1 MKLMLTFITVIYS
14 GSTLAN
20 IFEELFEAETTDNKV
35 FCSNNHIAANS
46 CLAGRW
52 DRAKTTYL
60 DEFFLDHQKEFKSDP
75 SYESNKFKDHFKRF
89 IATLKQAESNS
100 EVCFNQYKK
109 NGVKALLGEQCAQFF
124 VDRRELFFS
133 DITKNPLVWKVK
145 QHFQKKQLTQDYT
158 FEKSPICLDVAN
170 TFMLGFPQ
178 PQMKISIETFKR
190 KDLIEF
196 CNELPANMSKFFE
209 LSSELSSFTISDQI
223 QPYKLAKTVS
233 I

>member
-1 MKLMLTFITVIYS
+1 MLTFITVIYS

-20 IFEELFEAETTDNKV
+20 IFEELFEAETTDNIV
-35 FCSNNHIAANS
+35 LCSNDHIAANS

-60 DEFFLDHQKEFKSDP
+60 DEFFLDHQKEFESDP
-75 SYESNKFKDHFKRF
+75 SYELNKFKAHFRRF

-100 EVCFNQYKK
+100 ELCFNQYNK
-109 NGVKALLGEQCAQFF
+109 NGVKALLGEPCVQFF

-133 DITKNPLVWKVK
+133 DITKDPLIWKVK
-145 QHFQKKQLTQDYT
+145 QHLQKKQLKQNYT
-158 FEKSPICLDVAN
+158 YENSPICLDVAN

-196 CNELPANMSKFFE
+196 CNELPANMGTFFE
-209 LSSELSSFTISDQI
+209 LSSKLTSFTISDQI
-223 QPYKLAKTVS
+223 KAYKLAKTVS

>member
-1 MKLMLTFITVIYS
+1 MLIFITVIYS

-35 FCSNNHIAANS
+35 LCSNDHIAARS

-60 DEFFLDHQKEFKSDP
+60 DEFFLDHKSEFESDP

-89 IATLKQAESNS
+89 IVTLKQAESNS
-100 EVCFNQYKK
+100 EVCFNQYNK
-109 NGVKALLGEQCAQFF
+109 NGVRALLGEQCIQFF

-133 DITKNPLVWKVK
+133 DIAKDPLVWNVK
-145 QHFQKKQLTQDYT
+145 QHLQKKQLKQDYSY
-158 FEKSPICLDVAN
+158 EKSSICLDVTN

-178 PQMKISIETFKR
+178 PQMKVSIETFKR

-196 CNELPANMSKFFE
+196 CNELPIHMDNFFE
-209 LSSELSSFTISDQI
+209 LSSELSSFTISNQI
-223 QPYKLAKTVS
+223 KAYKLPKTVS